1 MSNSKNNNES
11 ENNFPYEIVF
21 DKFKKKKKIGKGSF
35 GTVFMAIN
43 IQNQEEVA
51 IKTEINNE
59 KNQIGLLEQE
69 SLRLNSLKG
78 FLGIPN
84 IYEYGKLKRFN
95 VLVMELLGKS
105 LGEIFLLK
113 NKKFSLKTV
122 STLGIDMIKLIKHI
136 HENQYLHRDI
146 KPDNFMMGREKKK
159 DILYIIDFGLAKK
172 YITSNNQHIPFKI
185 GKSITGTA
193 RYCSIYTHQ
202 GMEQSRRD
210 DLESIGYVLLYFLRG
225 NLPWQGIKCKNNEKH
240 YEKIGNKKQST
251 SIDELCAGFP
261 EQFQNYFNYV
271 KQLDFTEDPNY
282 NFLIELFE
290 GVLRK
295 ICKVKYISPYHQG
308 RFSLFDW
315 NDNINN
321 ISKSPSSFRM
331 KSKKKLKDFNVN
343 KRDTIHNTD
352 KSGMSNHSI
361 GENVIYDRKKNSN
374 DSSFYNRKETKED
387 TKNVTSGDD
396 NGNVNKRKNDNPHCK
411 CIIF

>member
-1 MSNSKNNNES
+1 MSNNSQNKENNN
-11 ENNFPYEIVF
+11 NFDFKIIF
-21 DKFKKKKKIGKGSF
+21 DKYIIGEKIGKGSF
-35 GTVFMAIN
+35 GTVFTAIN
-43 IQNQEEVA
+43 KGTNEKVA
-51 IKTEINNE
+51 IKTELNDN

-78 FLGIPN
+78 FLGILN

-210 DLESIGYVLLYFLRG
+210 DLESIGYVLMYFLRG
-225 NLPWQGIKCKNNEKH
+225 DLPWQGIKVKENEKH
-240 YEKIGNKKQST
+240 YERIGNMKQNI
-251 SIDELCAGFP
+251 SIDELCFGFP
-261 EQFQNYFNYV
+261 EQFKNYFNYV
-271 KQLDFTEDPNY
+271 KQLEFDEDPNY

-290 GVLRK
+290 MVLKK
-295 ICKVKYISPYHQG
+295 ICNVKYMNYNNNKRGI
-308 RFSLFDW
+308 LFDW
-315 NDNINN
+315 NDGINYLDENI
-321 ISKSPSSFRM
+321 IVKSKSSRNYYTN
-331 KSKKKLKDFNVN
+331 KLKDN
-343 KRDTIHNTD
+343 HNN
-352 KSGMSNHSI
+352 MNQNHSNHTI
-361 GENVIYDRKKNSN
+361 GKKDKRRNS
-374 DSSFYNRKETKED
+374 DSSFNNIKD
-387 TKNVTSGDD
+387 TKDDTNNDD
-396 NGNVNKRKNDNPHCK
+396 NNENKKKNKINKDVHCQ
-411 CIIF
+411 CFVF